1 MKKSVGFLSVLLV
14 LMVIVNIWSV
24 VSLLDQYNI
33 YNEASQNNIISIE
46 AVEESNSQMQ
56 MLTVAQ
62 MILYVLVFI
71 TFCLWFYGVHEDLES
86 LGAKNLKYSHAQT
99 FWGFIIPIVN
109 IIRPYQIA
117 SEVWIKSSKQS
128 AKKSLTVLFW
138 WLCVLLTVVLGYV
151 SGVLVA
157 FSDDVEMF
165 KNSILSLIAADVV
178 SIFAVL
184 FAFSM
189 VHSIEKRQKESY
201 ASN

>member
-1 MKKSVGFLSVLLV
+1 M
-14 LMVIVNIWSV
+14 
-24 VSLLDQYNI
+24 
-33 YNEASQNNIISIE
+33 
-46 AVEESNSQMQ
+46 
-56 MLTVAQ
+56 
-62 MILYVLVFI
+62 
-71 TFCLWFYGVHEDLES
+71 
-86 LGAKNLKYSHAQT
+86 
-99 FWGFIIPIVN
+99 
-109 IIRPYQIA
+109 
-117 SEVWIKSSKQS
+117 
-128 AKKSLTVLFW
+128 FW